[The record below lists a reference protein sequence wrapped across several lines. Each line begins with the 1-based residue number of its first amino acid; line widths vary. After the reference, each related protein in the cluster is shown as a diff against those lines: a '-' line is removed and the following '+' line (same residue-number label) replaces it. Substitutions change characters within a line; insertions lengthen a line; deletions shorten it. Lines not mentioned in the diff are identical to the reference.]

1 MQRTRTPCSRTRSG
15 GSARTTSRSCGRS
28 RRSDRTMDAPLR
40 SCLRSYR
47 EPVTAAHDKPG
58 RRKGMA
64 YVVAATWTAKEGE
77 QDRIRGVIEAM
88 TRPSRA
94 EQGCL
99 LYQGHRSLEKP
110 TQFFLYE
117 AYVDEA
123 AYRSH

>member
-1 MQRTRTPCSRTRSG
+1 
-15 GSARTTSRSCGRS
+15 
-28 RRSDRTMDAPLR
+28 
-40 SCLRSYR
+40 
-47 EPVTAAHDKPG
+47 
-58 RRKGMA
+58 MA

-123 AYRSH
+123 AYRSHTESAHFTELVTEDAIPHLAGRERVFYETIEP